1 MITDDQ
7 LKNAANIT
15 VIGED
20 ENVMVRASY
29 IKELAQEL
37 LQRRQAEQKNLICWD
52 LENMEEGGEDPDC
65 LAEVTADSLRDDEE
79 RIIDVQVAV
88 LLPNRKM
95 RVWLAGGEL
104 REMKWEWTA

>member
-1 MITDDQ
+1 MIS
-7 LKNAANIT
+7 
-15 VIGED
+15 D
-20 ENVMVRASY
+20 ELLHGIVDAGDMFWGDPEVQ
-29 IKELAQEL
+29 EMAQEL

-95 RVWLAGGEL
+95 RVWLTGGEL